1 MATNLRI
8 GIGVNLP
15 TGASYELLLVDHPD
29 GYPESKIEFQ
39 FNETPRKITGIQKV
53 AQYFLKTLLTR
64 KGTDV
69 INENLGTLF
78 TDYTINANRTTGDR
92 ELFVALTT
100 EIRDAESQTKS
111 ILNTVGSDDASMLDE
126 VGILGLDVSQ
136 ESAVIYLKI
145 QTIAGLTA
153 QVAVPFPEL
162 DMKLSQE

>member
-1 MATNLRI
+1 MATNSRI
-8 GIGVNLP
+8 GIAVNLP
-15 TGASYELLLVDHPD
+15 TGATYDLLLIDHPD

-53 AQYFLKTLLTR
+53 AQFFLKTLLTR

-92 ELFVALTT
+92 DLYVALTGQ
-100 EIRDAESQTKS
+100 IRDAESQSKS
-111 ILNTVGSDDASMLDE
+111 ILNTLGSDDASMLDQ
-126 VGILGLDVSQ
+126 VGILGIDVSQ

-145 QTIAGLTA
+145 QTIAGISA

-162 DMKLSQE
+162 DMKLSQG